1 VSGICHFDDL
11 ELWAEEYADDA
22 RWQTLR
28 FGLAQ
33 LSPSE
38 LGRVGDWLR
47 LGMPMALDTYNYDP
61 TRQLWC
67 PLAIGLGVPEFVG
80 NRARAL
86 SNEDAKVIIQEVGES
101 LHPEFSLNPMSGT
114 RGSFFT
120 RNRRADMTLMCR
132 YLEAVD
138 ASAAA

>member
-1 VSGICHFDDL
+1 
-11 ELWAEEYADDA
+11 
-22 RWQTLR
+22 
-28 FGLAQ
+28 
-33 LSPSE
+33 
-38 LGRVGDWLR
+38 
-47 LGMPMALDTYNYDP
+47 MPMALDTYNYDP
-61 TRQLWC
+61 ARQLWC
-67 PLAIGLGVPEFVG
+67 PLAIGLGVPELVG
-80 NRARAL
+80 NRARTL

-138 ASAAA
+138 ASATE